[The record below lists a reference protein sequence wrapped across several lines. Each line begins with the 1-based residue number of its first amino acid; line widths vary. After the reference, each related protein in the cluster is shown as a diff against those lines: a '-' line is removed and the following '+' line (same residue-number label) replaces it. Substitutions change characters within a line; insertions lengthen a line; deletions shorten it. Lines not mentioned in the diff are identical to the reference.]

1 MTTSQPPSADV
12 VFDTLFAYQ
21 RSAAL
26 KAALDLDLFSVIDDG
41 ANTAAAAAT
50 RCGASERGI
59 RILCDYLTTL
69 DLLEKSGSTYQLPP
83 TSAAFLSQRSPMYMG
98 STARFLLLPEVK
110 DNFDDLTGAVR
121 RGGVAPAGNTVAPEN
136 PIWVEFAR
144 AMVPMMV
151 PAAHGIADALRIESA
166 GPARVLD
173 IAASHGIFGITLAVR
188 NPEVEV
194 TAVDWASVLEVA
206 KENAAGQGVSE
217 RIHMKPGDAFEVE
230 FGAGYDVALITNFLH
245 HFDHPTCISF
255 LAKVRRALKTGGRV
269 VILEMVPNP
278 DRVTPVVAAR
288 FSLTMLG
295 GTPAG
300 DAYTLDEL
308 RDQLEKAGFADV
320 SSHPLPTPE
329 TVVVAR
335 ADLGGRLSDR
345 DQVAKRPDEDH
356 PAGYRGRGH
365 DHFAHRVC
373 REQLERG
380 SGLDHEDLAVLA
392 RKVNPPVSGDRRGA
406 EAGPSMLEPLE
417 ILARAGPRVIT
428 PDDSADVNGVN
439 IVAVDNRCRGHRSA
453 AGRAPGHEVV
463 ASPRPA

>member
-1 MTTSQPPSADV
+1 MTTSNPPSADI

-26 KAALDLDLFSVIDDG
+26 KAALDLDLFSVIDNG
-41 ANTAAAAAT
+41 ANTAAAAAI

-98 STARFLLLPEVK
+98 STARFLLLPGVK
-110 DNFDDLTGAVR
+110 NNFDDLTGAVQ

-173 IAASHGIFGITLAVR
+173 IAASHGIFGITLALR
-188 NPEVEV
+188 NPKVEV

-206 KENAAGQGVSE
+206 KENAAGQGVSD
-217 RIHMKPGDAFEVE
+217 RIHMMPGDAFEVE
-230 FGAGYDVALITNFLH
+230 FGSGYDVALVTNFLH
-245 HFDHPTCISF
+245 HFDHSTCISF

-320 SSHPLPTPE
+320 SSYALPTPE

-335 ADLGGRLSDR
+335 A
-345 DQVAKRPDEDH
+345 
-356 PAGYRGRGH
+356 
-365 DHFAHRVC
+365 
-373 REQLERG
+373 
-380 SGLDHEDLAVLA
+380 
-392 RKVNPPVSGDRRGA
+392 
-406 EAGPSMLEPLE
+406 
-417 ILARAGPRVIT
+417 I
-428 PDDSADVNGVN
+428 
-439 IVAVDNRCRGHRSA
+439 
-453 AGRAPGHEVV
+453 
-463 ASPRPA
+463 